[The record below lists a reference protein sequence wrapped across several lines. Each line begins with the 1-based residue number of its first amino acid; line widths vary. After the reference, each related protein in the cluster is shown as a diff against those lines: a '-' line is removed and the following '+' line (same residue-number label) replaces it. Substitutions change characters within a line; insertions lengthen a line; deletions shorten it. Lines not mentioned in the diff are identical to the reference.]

1 MTEDNVL
8 LHETNIVERQKKAQQ
23 RIFRLANRDHGLT
36 LKAISLDTGIGYS
49 TIQTWAN
56 GSSVMSITSLFQLV
70 GVIPNELLSLLL
82 PSGHI
87 IVEVPEGIDHDI
99 IAPMIAGYLRD
110 KDGAHHPDSPGGRE
124 ISDCE
129 RTGLDEK
136 FIQIVTMAAAA

>member
-1 MTEDNVL
+1 MTQDNVL

-56 GSSVMSITSLFQLV
+56 GSSVMSVTSLFQLV

-82 PSGHI
+82 PAGHV

-99 IAPMIAGYLRD
+99 IAPMFAGYLRG
-110 KDGAHHPDSPGGRE
+110 KDEAHHPDSPGGRE

-129 RTGLDEK
+129 RHSLDAHL
-136 FIQIVTMAAAA
+136 IQVVSLAAAA